1 LSRHRVDPWLR
12 LGSQAAAVVAALLLL
27 AVAWV
32 VVAGAL
38 PGLRA
43 FGPGA
48 FLGDASWQPAAGR
61 VGAGALIAG
70 TMAVTA
76 LAMAIAL
83 PLGVGVGIAGGWLL
97 PPRPAKLLRL
107 LTLVAAGIPSVVLG
121 LWGLTALV
129 PLLAHWR
136 APGTSLLAAALVL
149 AVMLAPTIAVVVDAA
164 LRGVPAEQ
172 RRAAAALGLSRWGA
186 LGSAGRQALRSG
198 VLTAMVIATARALGE
213 TMAVLLV
220 AGNVAQVPGGIT
232 DPVRTLTG
240 GIALEM
246 AYAAGDHR
254 AALFVL
260 GLIALIVVVVLL
272 LLLRR
277 VAADDRHGVGHV

>member
-1 LSRHRVDPWLR
+1 MSLRHADPWLR
-12 LGSQAAAVVAALLLL
+12 WGSRVAAVGAAGLLL
-27 AVAWV
+27 AVGVV

-43 FGPGA
+43 FGPIA
-48 FLGDASWQPAAGR
+48 FLADATWQPSAGR
-61 VGAGALIAG
+61 VGALALIAG
-70 TMAVTA
+70 TAAVTVLA
-76 LAMAIAL
+76 LLLAL
-83 PLGVGVGIAGGWLL
+83 PLGAAAGIASGWLL
-97 PPRPAKLLRL
+97 SSRAAGAVRL
-107 LTLVAAGIPSVVLG
+107 CMLVAAGIPSVVLG
-121 LWGLTALV
+121 LWGLTTLA

-136 APGTSLLAAALVL
+136 APGTSLLAASIVL
-149 AVMLAPTIAVVVDAA
+149 ALMLAPTIAVVVDAA
-164 LRGVPAEQ
+164 LRGVAPEQ

-186 LGSAGRQALRSG
+186 LASAGRGALRG
-198 VLTAMVIATARALGE
+198 GLLTAAVISAARALGE

-220 AGNVAQVPGGIT
+220 AGNVVQVPGSLL

-254 AALFVL
+254 AALFTL
-260 GLIALIVVVVLL
+260 GLIALAVVTTLL

-277 VAADDRHGVGHV
+277 WTGDDRAGAAHV